1 VIASVSVCGRFA
13 ATWRAFRDAGV
24 YVDTDPQLGYRM
36 ICFRPETDA
45 V

>member
-1 VIASVSVCGRFA
+1 MASI
-13 ATWRAFRDAGV
+13 RDAGV

-45 V
+45 A